1 MPEVLAAC
9 VPPFTF
15 GRGLRDSARG
25 SRSRLRPVCRHQPAM
40 PELATQT
47 QPGDTAARRA
57 RPSFLTTLLN
67 GVLSEDPKQRVRI
80 GRSLLATFVYAVGWL
95 LCEFGMGRWQLS
107 HAGVRVYEI
116 TSLLI
121 SLSYY
126 GALRSGWNMRFKDP
140 SLTGSQIVAAQYS
153 GALFYAVMSP
163 VRGAMLSLQVIIL
176 FFAMFKLKLRG
187 QLFISVNALL
197 VMGLTTTSLGLLWPQ
212 IYDPTTELVHF
223 IVLLTILPPVSLLG
237 AQLTSMRAK
246 LHQQKDDL
254 VKALEHIKTLADRD
268 ELTGLLNRRCM
279 RDMITHHVKLQSRS
293 GEGCSLALID
303 LDHFKRINDSH
314 GHAVGDDVLRLFSQ
328 EVRKVLRE
336 TDLVAR
342 WGGEEFLVLLT
353 GTHVD
358 QAFTAMERVRA
369 GLDAAVGPQQAPD
382 LRVKFSAGVAE
393 LMPMEAMDKAIERAD
408 EALYRAKALGRNRT
422 ELALEPALVGGAPG
436 AVNASSASGAA

>member
-1 MPEVLAAC
+1 MLTTSVRL
-9 VPPFTF
+9 FTF
-15 GRGLRDSARG
+15 VWRLRDG
-25 SRSRLRPVCRHQPAM
+25 VPYSRSRQRLVCRHQAVM
-40 PELATQT
+40 PELATHT
-47 QPGDTAARRA
+47 QPGDAGARRT
-57 RPSFLTTLLN
+57 RWPLLTMLLD
-67 GVLSEDPKQRVRI
+67 VLLSDDPKQRVRI

-95 LCEFGMGRWQLS
+95 LCEFGLRRWHLS
-107 HAGVRVYEI
+107 HVGVRVYEI
-116 TSLLI
+116 TSLAI
-121 SLSYY
+121 ALSYY
-126 GALRSGWNMRFKDP
+126 GALRSGWNLRFKDP
-140 SLTGSQIVAAQYS
+140 SLTGSQIVAAQFS

-187 QLFISVNALL
+187 QLLISVNALL
-197 VMGLTTTSLGLLWPQ
+197 VMGLTTTMLGVWWPQ

-254 VKALEHIKTLADRD
+254 VQALAHIKTQADRD

-303 LDHFKRINDSH
+303 LDHFKRINDTH
-314 GHAVGDDVLRLFSQ
+314 GHGVGDDVLRMFSQ
-328 EVRKVLRE
+328 EMRKVLRE

-353 GTHVD
+353 GTRVD
-358 QAFTAMERVRA
+358 QALTAMERVRE
-369 GLDAAVGPQQAPD
+369 GLAVAAGPQAAPE
-382 LRVKFSAGVAE
+382 LRIKFSAGVAE
-393 LMPMEAMDKAIERAD
+393 LMPMESMDKAIERAD
-408 EALYRAKALGRNRT
+408 EALYRAKALGRDRS
-422 ELALEPALVGGAPG
+422 ELALEPALKGGAAG
-436 AVNASSASGAA
+436 TLNVNSASDAS

>member
-1 MPEVLAAC
+1 MP
-9 VPPFTF
+9 
-15 GRGLRDSARG
+15 D
-25 SRSRLRPVCRHQPAM
+25 
-40 PELATQT
+40 LATHT
-47 QPGDTAARRA
+47 QPGDARASHARR
-57 RPSFLTTLLN
+57 PVSTWLLN
-67 GVLSEDPKQRVRI
+67 AVLSDDPKQRVRI
-80 GRSLLATFVYAVGWL
+80 GRSLLATFVYAVGWG
-95 LCEFGMGRWQLS
+95 LCEFGLRRWQLS

-121 SLSYY
+121 ALSYY
-126 GALRSGWNMRFKDP
+126 GALRSGWNRRFQDP
-140 SLTGSQIVAAQYS
+140 SLTGSQIVAAQFS

-187 QLFISVNALL
+187 QLFVSVNALL
-197 VMGLTTTSLGLLWPQ
+197 VMGVTTTMLGILWPQ
-212 IYDPTTELVHF
+212 TYDPTTELVHF

-254 VKALEHIKTLADRD
+254 ILALAHIKTLADRD

-279 RDMITHHVKLQSRS
+279 RDMIMHHVKLQSRNGS
-293 GEGCSLALID
+293 GCSLALID

-314 GHAVGDDVLRLFSQ
+314 GHAVGDDVLCLFSQ

-353 GTHVD
+353 GTRVD
-358 QAFTAMERVRA
+358 EAVTAMERVRD
-369 GLDAAVGPQQAPD
+369 GLAQAAGPQQAPS
-382 LRVKFSAGVAE
+382 LRVQFSAGVAE
-393 LMPMEAMDKAIERAD
+393 LMPLEAMDKAIERAD

-422 ELALEPALVGGAPG
+422 ELALEPALTGGPSD
-436 AVNASSASGAA
+436 AVNVSSAS